1 LNLPSLRLEQ
11 NMNEVEQTFQLIV
24 VVVTVV
30 VVTVIISVR
39 SLIFVKNKIRLL

>member
-1 LNLPSLRLEQ
+1 
-11 NMNEVEQTFQLIV
+11 MNEVEQTFQLIV